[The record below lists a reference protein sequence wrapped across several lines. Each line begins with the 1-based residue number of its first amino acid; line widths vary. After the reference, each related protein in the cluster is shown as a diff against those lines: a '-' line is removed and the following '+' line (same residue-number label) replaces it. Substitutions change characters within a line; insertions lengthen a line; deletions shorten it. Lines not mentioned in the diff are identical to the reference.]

1 MISFTP
7 TFKWVRYSSTLTNYN
22 AKLLEK
28 IVLYMFSVLSTTY
41 STFII
46 VITKK
51 NNFIDNTKKR
61 RNFFAQNFCQIETF
75 WG

>member
-1 MISFTP
+1 
-7 TFKWVRYSSTLTNYN
+7 
-22 AKLLEK
+22 
-28 IVLYMFSVLSTTY
+28 MFSVLSTTY